1 MWSGL
6 VPPAHVMLGWCLR
19 TCGES
24 RIRRTITLTQASLS
38 PDLSGAVG
46 ASPAADAHAQTG
58 RNSESALWVTA
69 LAASGL
75 LAASV
80 LLVGVLARSAS
91 TDASFGGFVSG
102 VSIMIAA
109 FGVGTLAYVLVTA
122 RRQGLLGAERS
133 EPSAERAIPSGMHEV
148 PALPA
153 EMGRRKRRQMQAER
167 SDRSR
172 QAKAIATVASAAPKA
187 HPATPPAAEP
197 RPIAPRPMDSP
208 QAKARPLAPP
218 VARPRPAAP
227 RAPIVTRPAPRQAV
241 VERPNPRPTPVA
253 RQASPPAQVTRPVP
267 IRAVPVRPAIR
278 MPGPQVRQP
287 RPGAWPTRAPVV
299 RMATP
304 PAMPRT
310 RVVLQQVNAANVR
323 MQAPP
328 VRS

>member
-1 MWSGL
+1 M
-6 VPPAHVMLGWCLR
+6 
-19 TCGES
+19 
-24 RIRRTITLTQASLS
+24 TQASLS

-208 QAKARPLAPP
+208 QAVSYTHL
-218 VARPRPAAP
+218 
-227 RAPIVTRPAPRQAV
+227 RAHET
-241 VERPNPRPTPVA
+241 
-253 RQASPPAQVTRPVP
+253 
-267 IRAVPVRPAIR
+267 
-278 MPGPQVRQP
+278 
-287 RPGAWPTRAPVV
+287 
-299 RMATP
+299 
-304 PAMPRT
+304 
-310 RVVLQQVNAANVR
+310 
-323 MQAPP
+323 
-328 VRS
+328 

>member
-1 MWSGL
+1 M
-6 VPPAHVMLGWCLR
+6 
-19 TCGES
+19 
-24 RIRRTITLTQASLS
+24 TQASLS

-197 RPIAPRPMDSP
+197 RPIAPRPMVSP
-208 QAKARPLAPP
+208 QAKARPLAPS
-218 VARPRPAAP
+218 VVRPRP
-227 RAPIVTRPAPRQAV
+227 R
-241 VERPNPRPTPVA
+241 PVA

-287 RPGAWPTRAPVV
+287 RPGAWRTRAPVV